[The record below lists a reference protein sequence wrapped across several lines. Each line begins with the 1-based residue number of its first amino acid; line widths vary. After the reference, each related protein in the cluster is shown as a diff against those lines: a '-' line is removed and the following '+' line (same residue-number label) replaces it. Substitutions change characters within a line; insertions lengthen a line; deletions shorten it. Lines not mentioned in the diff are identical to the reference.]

1 MDADRVIARPP
12 LGSVNNQ
19 PAFCVRDLEVQ
30 VFMALAERRN
40 GWMDQP
46 LGPVATTILLLTC
59 ACIVIAGIYAC
70 PVR

>member
-12 LGSVNNQ
+12 IGSVNNQ
-19 PAFCVRDLEVQ
+19 PALCVHDLEAQ

-40 GWMDQP
+40 GWMDRP
-46 LGPVATTILLLTC
+46 LGLNASIALISVLFLIA
-59 ACIVIAGIYAC
+59 AAGIYAC